1 MEKWITILTVA
12 IAVLGAV
19 FGIVKYFDDKK
30 QEFKKRIWEE
40 RKLIYY
46 EIIDYTSK
54 IAISNNIN
62 KINKEIEGFWSMYY
76 GRLSILEDASV
87 YFAMIKY
94 GDELKKVENK
104 DLIPFDSNL
113 RNLSFGLAVACR
125 VSLQNTWEPVE
136 LEDLGKLDETQKK

>member
-1 MEKWITILTVA
+1 
-12 IAVLGAV
+12 
-19 FGIVKYFDDKK
+19 
-30 QEFKKRIWEE
+30 
-40 RKLIYY
+40 
-46 EIIDYTSK
+46 
-54 IAISNNIN
+54 
-62 KINKEIEGFWSMYY
+62 
-76 GRLSILEDASV
+76 
-87 YFAMIKY
+87 MIKY